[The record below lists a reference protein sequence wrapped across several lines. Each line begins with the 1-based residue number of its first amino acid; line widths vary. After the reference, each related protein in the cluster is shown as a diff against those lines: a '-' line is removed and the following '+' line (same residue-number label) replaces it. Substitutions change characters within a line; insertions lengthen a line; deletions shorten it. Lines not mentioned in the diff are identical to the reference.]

1 MLCIKK
7 PGNWVF
13 GPEAKRRIILGTY
26 VLSHGYYEALLFE
39 RALKVRA
46 LIARDFTEAFKEY
59 DCIVT
64 PTSPTTAFG
73 LGEKLENPLA
83 MYLSDVYT
91 ISANLAGVP
100 AISVLAA

>member
-1 MLCIKK
+1 MYKNPAI
-7 PGNWVF
+7 GF

-26 VLSHGYYEALLFE
+26 VLSHGYYEAYYL

-100 AISVLAA
+100 AISVPAA